1 MINIYYFLY
10 IITFLAIILFIYKIH
25 SIRLSRLRKED
36 IGKKIIYTFWEPHEK
51 IPSYLLLCIKTW
63 KKFLP
68 DYEIKILDYKSVKNY
83 LGEILFSEV
92 VCKKMSLPIQVD
104 AIRVAL
110 LKKFGGIW
118 MDADTII
125 LNGKFLNEFK
135 DFELIMF
142 GDQKTKTQN
151 IGFIFSA
158 NYSYVINEWFK
169 QIINNIR
176 LYKEIMVKIERN
188 NTFKNYWK
196 SVTSWNFLGNGI
208 LDNILKNVTDKQ
220 FLRLDRNKINALPEI
235 NFFKDPKMDS
245 IQKYQQ
251 LYFQKRDPQ
260 IILNNSKSIIMLH
273 NSWTPSKYK
282 TMSETKFLK
291 QDILLSKLLFKILNK

>member
-1 MINIYYFLY
+1 
-10 IITFLAIILFIYKIH
+10 
-25 SIRLSRLRKED
+25 
-36 IGKKIIYTFWEPHEK
+36 
-51 IPSYLLLCIKTW
+51 
-63 KKFLP
+63 
-68 DYEIKILDYKSVKNY
+68 
-83 LGEILFSEV
+83 
-92 VCKKMSLPIQVD
+92 MSLPIQVD

-208 LDNILKNVTDKQ
+208 LDDILKNVTDKQ